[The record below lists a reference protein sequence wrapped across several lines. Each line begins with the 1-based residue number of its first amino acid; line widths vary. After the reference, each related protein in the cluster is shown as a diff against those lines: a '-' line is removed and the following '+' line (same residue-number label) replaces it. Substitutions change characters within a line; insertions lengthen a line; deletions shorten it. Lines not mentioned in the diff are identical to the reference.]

1 MINYIISTSSTA
13 DLTEEYIAS
22 HDINIIPLCYI
33 IDDVEYPKEDGT
45 QHSIEEIYKMLRD
58 GVVIKTSMINSA
70 RYEEVFRSIL
80 DSGKD
85 LIHIELSSGI
95 SGSYANAEV
104 VVEKLRKD
112 YPDRKIYVIDS
123 LCASRGLGLMVDYM
137 LKMQEKGA
145 TIEEVYEFTEN
156 NKLKLI
162 HWFTVDDLEFL
173 RRGGRVGSVSAFVGG
188 MLKIKPILNV
198 NNEGKLIPLF
208 KVRGRKKSI
217 QGMVD
222 QMKNDIVNPD
232 GQTVFI
238 CHGDCIEDAEYAK
251 KLILEAFPTIASV
264 EIGYTGSVIGSHSG
278 PGTLAIFYMGKERF
292 EKK

>member
-1 MINYIISTSSTA
+1 MSNYIISTSSTA

-95 SGSYANAEV
+95 SGTYANAEV

-156 NKLKLI
+156 NTLKLI

-251 KLILEAFPTIASV
+251 KLILESFPTIASV

>member
-1 MINYIISTSSTA
+1 MSNYIISTSSTA

-95 SGSYANAEV
+95 SGTYANAEV

-173 RRGGRVGSVSAFVGG
+173 RGDGRVRSVSAFVGG

-251 KLILEAFPTIASV
+251 KLILESFPTIASV

>member
-1 MINYIISTSSTA
+1 MSNYIISTSSTA

-95 SGSYANAEV
+95 SGTYANAEV
-104 VVEKLRKD
+104 VVEKFRKD

-251 KLILEAFPTIASV
+251 KLILESFPTIASV

>member
-1 MINYIISTSSTA
+1 MSNYIISTSSTA

-95 SGSYANAEV
+95 SGTYANAEV

-251 KLILEAFPTIASV
+251 KLILESFPTIASV